1 MVEIEGK
8 TYQDGDLIAW
18 DVAERVGGFYF
29 NRARFLGCPL
39 PPACIVADVC
49 ETPAQREMFSRYH
62 ATFKEMESVSAQA
75 LA

>member
-1 MVEIEGK
+1 MVEIGGRI
-8 TYQDGDLIAW
+8 YQDDQPVEWEL
-18 DVAERVGGFYF
+18 AEQIGGFYF

-62 ATFKEMESVSAQA
+62 ATFKEMETVSAQA